1 MSERWIPLDV
11 SDVDSDPVRQF
22 HAWFDEARAVMREPE
37 AIALATSSA
46 EGEIHQR
53 MVLLRHVGAD
63 GFGWFTNY
71 DSTKGRDLAQN
82 PRAALLWYCE
92 PLGRQVRI
100 EGDVVTM
107 TSSQS
112 DEYFASR
119 PRGHQIGAHASR
131 QSERL
136 ASRHELEERVREL
149 TEQWEGREVPRPNN
163 WGGYLL
169 VPRRFE
175 FWQHRT
181 DRLHDRVIYSPAAG
195 GWERF
200 RTSP

>member
-1 MSERWIPLDV
+1 MSDRWVPLDV
-11 SDVDSDPVRQF
+11 SDVDSDPLRQF
-22 HAWFDEARAVMREPE
+22 LAWFDEARALMREPE

-53 MVLLRHVGAD
+53 MVLLRYVGVE

-71 DSTKGRDLAQN
+71 ESTKGRDLAQH

-107 TSSQS
+107 PTSQS

-136 ASRHELEERVREL
+136 ASRYELEERVEDL
-149 TEQWEGREVPRPNN
+149 TKRFEGHEIPRPDY

-175 FWQHRT
+175 FWQYRT
-181 DRLHDRVIYSPAAG
+181 DRLHDRVIYSPVAG